1 MKSSTL
7 EQDYWPGYLDALIN
21 VMLYLLL
28 LVGSFAL
35 GMVAL
40 TLHSMKQQQ
49 QLSFLGASDSA
60 QGATTLQGGASQI
73 VGQMK
78 GRASQIVDQMNLT
91 EAEKS
96 LISVRLGQIDAEA
109 MVRRREE
116 LDRQLQLEQLREA
129 QRQQA
134 KRLVVEE
141 AETAAEPSLLTG
153 KRAQEANFDHLK
165 AQLTRVD
172 EEYQNALQVL
182 DRERRLSLQ
191 QRESSSPAA
200 KANEVIFDLR
210 VAAKPSSTVSL
221 GPRETQAK
229 LFDRDPKVIWEFE
242 SSRFLWDADKPVP
255 AALADVDVAAAWQ
268 LVIFADMEN
277 SRVMRESFARVN
289 SVREVLVRQGFTRK
303 QIKVEIR
310 SLHVAPTKDERVLR
324 TVFMLA
330 GV

>member
-1 MKSSTL
+1 MKSSTV

-49 QLSFLGASDSA
+49 QLLFLGASDSA
-60 QGATTLQGGASQI
+60 QGATTLQE
-73 VGQMK
+73 
-78 GRASQIVDQMNLT
+78 RASQIVDQMNLT
-91 EAEKS
+91 DAEKN
-96 LISVRLGQIDAEA
+96 LISARLSEMDIEA

-129 QRQQA
+129 QREQA
-134 KRLVVEE
+134 KRLAEE
-141 AETAAEPSLLTG
+141 AEIVVEPSPLIG
-153 KRAQEANFDHLK
+153 KRAQDAKLDHLK

-182 DRERRLSLQ
+182 ERERRLSLQ
-191 QRESSSPAA
+191 QRESLSPAS

-210 VAAKPSSTVSL
+210 VAAKPHSTVNPASK
-221 GPRETQAK
+221 ETQAK

-242 SSRFLWDADKPVP
+242 STRFLWDADKPVP
-255 AALADVDVAAAWQ
+255 AALADVDVTASWQ
-268 LVIFADMEN
+268 LVIFADIEN
-277 SRVMRESFARVN
+277 SRIMRESFARVN
-289 SVREVLVRQGFTRK
+289 SVREVLVRRGFTRE
-303 QIKVEIR
+303 QIKVEVR
-310 SLHVAPTKDERVLR
+310 SLQAASTRDERLLR
-324 TVFMLA
+324 TVFMIA

>member
-7 EQDYWPGYLDALIN
+7 EQDYWPGYLDALVN

-49 QLSFLGASDSA
+49 QLSFLGASDAA
-60 QGATTLQGGASQI
+60 QGATTLQGRASQI
-73 VGQMK
+73 VGQM
-78 GRASQIVDQMNLT
+78 NLT
-91 EAEKS
+91 DAEKS
-96 LISVRLGQIDAEA
+96 LISARLSEMDIES

-141 AETAAEPSLLTG
+141 AEAAAKPTPPTG
-153 KRAQEANFDHLK
+153 KPARDPRVDQLK
-165 AQLTRVD
+165 AQLSLV
-172 EEYQNALQVL
+172 EKEYQSALQVL

-191 QRESSSPAA
+191 QRESSSPAV

-210 VAAKPSSTVSL
+210 VAAKPASTASP
-221 GPRETQAK
+221 GPKESQGK

-242 SSRFLWDADKPVP
+242 SSQFLWGADKPVP
-255 AALADVDVAAAWQ
+255 DALADANTAASWK
-268 LVIFADMEN
+268 LVIFADTNN
-277 SRVMRESFARVN
+277 SRVVRESFARVN
-289 SVREVLVRQGFTRK
+289 SVREALVRQGFAREL
-303 QIKVEIR
+303 IKVEVR
-310 SLHVAPTKDERVLR
+310 PFQSLQFKDERLLR
-324 TVFMLA
+324 TVFMLQDA
-330 GV
+330 